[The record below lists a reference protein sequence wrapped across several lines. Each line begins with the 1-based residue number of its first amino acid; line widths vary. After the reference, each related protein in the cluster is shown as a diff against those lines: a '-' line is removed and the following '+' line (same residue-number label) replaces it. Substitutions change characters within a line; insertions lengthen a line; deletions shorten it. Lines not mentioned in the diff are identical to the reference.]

1 MSITQNRQETFQPK
15 ATLNA
20 PAFIDELAREMANSA
35 SERAEVH
42 RLFGKRVE
50 QSVAASATVVQS
62 LLRFA
67 HHFSARFEAGL
78 PSPVSGGA
86 RPLAPPPHRHPVPGR
101 RPMTPGRGPGQA
113 PKSAAGQAL
122 PPVLCPLATGSVQD
136 TFGPELPGLNGT
148 SPEPAPAPGL
158 WA

>member
-15 ATLNA
+15 ETLNA
-20 PAFIDELAREMANSA
+20 PAFIDELAREMADSA

-78 PSPVSGGA
+78 PLPVSGGA
-86 RPLAPPPHRHPVPGR
+86 RPIVPPPHRHPVPGR
-101 RPMTPGRGPGQA
+101 RPVTPGRGPGRGHQPA
-113 PKSAAGQAL
+113 PGQAI
-122 PPVLCPLATGSVQD
+122 PPALCSLAAESAQD
-136 TFGPELPGLNGT
+136 TGGTGIPGPNGT
-148 SPEPAPAPGL
+148 SPKPASAPGL